1 MSIRKAIIAR
11 YKEFTEVPI
20 YSGLAPEFNA
30 FPYCILTIVS
40 DVNENDNLGLNGRR
54 SLSVQIDVYASDFL
68 TLETIEED
76 LNSAF
81 NKPGDVV
88 TMGDY
93 TASYCRVETRDE
105 SAETEFDGSEIEYCR
120 LTLEIQI
127 ILT

>member
-11 YKEFTEVPI
+11 YKEFSEVPI
-20 YSGLAPEFNA
+20 YSGLAPQFDA

-54 SLSVQIDVYASDFL
+54 ALSIQIDVYAADFL
-68 TLETIEED
+68 ALETVEES

-88 TMGDY
+88 KMDEY

-120 LTLEIQI
+120 LTLEIQM